1 MEKCFA
7 SCLGD
12 CAKGISRE
20 HYISRSLLKLVTD
33 ENGKVDL
40 GGPLDRGKPLPPQ
53 NLAVAKIL
61 CGKHNSD
68 LSDYDSEV
76 NNLVRNILTFN
87 QNDYDQTLEVD
98 SQKVTLWMI
107 KLIVGYYAATK
118 KLEYIGDQNSLDYLV
133 RLLFK
138 KVALPSEFGIN
149 IYVGETNAGFPS
161 NKIRDGGY
169 PPWMFEMSEAE
180 NRVGGVTLWCYPLR
194 ISFFLARHSLL
205 DDEVF
210 NISKYELSVPEKS
223 KSLTIN
229 FT

>member
-7 SCLGD
+7 NCLGD

-20 HYISRSLLKLVTD
+20 HYISRSLLELVTD

-76 NNLVRNILTFN
+76 NNLVRDILSFN
-87 QNDYDQTLEVD
+87 QSDHDQTLEVN

-107 KLIVGYYAATK
+107 KLILGYHAANK
-118 KLEYIGDQNSLDYLV
+118 KLEYIGDQNSVDYLV

-138 KVALPSEFGIN
+138 EIALPSEFGFN
-149 IYVGETNAGFPS
+149 VYGGETNAGFPAD
-161 NKIRDGGY
+161 KIRDGGY
-169 PPWMFEMSEAE
+169 PPWMFEILGAE
-180 NRVGGVTLWCYPLR
+180 NRVGGVRLWCYPLR
-194 ISFFLARHSLL
+194 LSFFLAGPSLL

-210 NISKYELSVPEKS
+210 NVSKHVLTVPEQRR
-223 KSLTIN
+223 SLTIN